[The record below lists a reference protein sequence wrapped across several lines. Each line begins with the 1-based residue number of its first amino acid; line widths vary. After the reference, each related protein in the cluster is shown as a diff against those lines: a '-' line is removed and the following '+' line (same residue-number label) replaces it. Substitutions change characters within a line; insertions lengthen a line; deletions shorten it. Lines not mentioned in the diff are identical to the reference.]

1 MSEAALNANN
11 LRWVGAV
18 FLLAATTSVWALSTD
33 SQQPV
38 EITADFA
45 ELDDESGRTTY
56 LGNVVVVQGSIRM
69 TGDRLRASFD
79 VERQLEDVFVD
90 GKSAFFKQTPDGGK
104 EDIEGYA
111 LEIEYHAKKDQLVL
125 IKDAR
130 LTQGAR
136 LFEGYRI
143 NYDTK
148 RSIITGRGAPAT
160 GGTDAAKNAAAGRIK
175 VIIPPKPKAVP

>member
-18 FLLAATTSVWALSTD
+18 FLLAAATSAWALSTD

-79 VERQLEDVFVD
+79 VNRQLEDVFVD

-160 GGTDAAKNAAAGRIK
+160 GGTDSAKNAAAGRIK